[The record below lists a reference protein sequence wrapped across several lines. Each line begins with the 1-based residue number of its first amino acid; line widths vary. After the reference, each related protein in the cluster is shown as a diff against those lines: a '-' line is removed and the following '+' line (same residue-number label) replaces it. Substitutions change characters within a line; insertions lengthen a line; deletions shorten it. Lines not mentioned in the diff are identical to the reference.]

1 MNRLARPDS
10 LLGKLQRG
18 LGSGYLEALQRPRAT
33 ASRLVLRCIADH
45 PRLDAQSENRDL
57 YYARLVLALDID
69 TARFETILRGRPQAG
84 PSGRDHLA
92 LEVLGVLARA
102 GRTAALAIV
111 QDYVGWGEAWASA
124 LWVLDEADPS
134 AWKGLDTVLRARF
147 PADATARTELRYGI
161 PSAAYR
167 AWQADGPLAAVLDP
181 MEAPPARPS
190 PGLGDLPAE
199 ALLHE
204 VRGAGLR
211 RDPAAALLAERVRGG
226 RDADRAVVEAAL
238 HDPRRPSPH
247 RPSTC
252 WGCWATR
259 RSSSQRSGPS
269 AGIDGL
275 SHLLP
280 MILRGLV
287 ALPPEVALPLARRS
301 VTRRATAA
309 TSRPQLLRLYAT
321 DEDLPWVVE
330 RIRGRPRTGY
340 RSLGEYAEILERF
353 PGRGRPPASRRP
365 TGATCS
371 SRRPGRPLYQPQPD
385 RPDVRINARR
395 PVPVRLPSVARLAAA
410 AKVGLTSEAVASTG
424 PLVADPLE
432 ADAVRQSVLAHS
444 PSRCGPA

>member
-204 VRGAGLR
+204 VRGVGLR

-226 RDADRAVVEAAL
+226 RGADRAVVEAAL
-238 HDPRRPSPH
+238 HDPRPAIAAPAINVLGLLGD
-247 RPSTC
+247 P
-252 WGCWATR
+252 AIIEPA
-259 RSSSQRSGPS
+259 QRTIGRIHGP
-269 AGIDGL
+269 

-287 ALPPEVALPLARRS
+287 ALPPEVALPLARRWRDAPGYRS
-301 VTRRATAA
+301 YVAT
-309 TSRPQLLRLYAT
+309 QLLRLYAT
-321 DEDLPWVVE
+321 AEDLPWVVE
-330 RIRGRPRTGY
+330 RIRRSMSNGY
-340 RSLGEYAEILERF
+340 RSLGEYAGILERF
-353 PGRGRPPASRRP
+353 PGQGPFAGVEATYRRYVPSCCRADLVRALSLTDP
-365 TGATCS
+365 TFGSTLAYEC
-371 SRRPGRPLYQPQPD
+371 LYD
-385 RPDVRINARR
+385 
-395 PVPVRLPSVARLAAA
+395 SEEVARLAAA
-410 AKVGLTSEAVASTG
+410 AKVGLTSEAVARLG
-424 PLVADPLE
+424 ALVADPLE
-432 ADAVRQSVLAHS
+432 ADAVRQSALA
-444 PSRCGPA
+444 RLT